1 MKIVH
6 FSECGGGVERYLQ
19 MLIPRLEDKGVKQ
32 VLICFQHFSM
42 KNFPSMADSFY
53 KIYVEQSFSFFKILK
68 VVQAVRKILLEE
80 KPDIFYC
87 HSSFGGAL
95 GRLAS
100 MGLACKVVYNP
111 HGWSFNNKEAGS
123 LKVGIYVFIERM
135 LARKTDRIVTISSFE
150 KQQAIDFHI
159 CDVSKLIVI
168 KNGLEIDK
176 YLQHKP
182 SDISKEQGIPA
193 DAFVIGMVGRLTV
206 GKSPDIFVRMAHLL
220 VNTIPNAFFVMV
232 GDGEEREKVES
243 LILELNLGNRFLIT
257 GWVDNVYDF
266 INRFDIAVLLTRWE
280 GFGFAVAEY
289 MLSKKPLVSTNV
301 GGIPDIVKDG
311 WNGLLIDSID
321 EKTAAS
327 AVLTL
332 YRDRELSSSFIEN
345 GYDYVTQMLDVQIT
359 TNEHLKLFGSL
370 LNDKIS

>member
-32 VLICFQHFSM
+32 VLICSQHFSM

-182 SDISKEQGIPA
+182 
-193 DAFVIGMVGRLTV
+193 
-206 GKSPDIFVRMAHLL
+206 
-220 VNTIPNAFFVMV
+220 
-232 GDGEEREKVES
+232 
-243 LILELNLGNRFLIT
+243 
-257 GWVDNVYDF
+257 
-266 INRFDIAVLLTRWE
+266 
-280 GFGFAVAEY
+280 
-289 MLSKKPLVSTNV
+289 
-301 GGIPDIVKDG
+301 
-311 WNGLLIDSID
+311 
-321 EKTAAS
+321 
-327 AVLTL
+327 
-332 YRDRELSSSFIEN
+332 
-345 GYDYVTQMLDVQIT
+345 
-359 TNEHLKLFGSL
+359 
-370 LNDKIS
+370 

>member
-1 MKIVH
+1 
-6 FSECGGGVERYLQ
+6 
-19 MLIPRLEDKGVKQ
+19 ML
-32 VLICFQHFSM
+32 
-42 KNFPSMADSFY
+42 
-53 KIYVEQSFSFFKILK
+53 
-68 VVQAVRKILLEE
+68 
-80 KPDIFYC
+80 
-87 HSSFGGAL
+87 
-95 GRLAS
+95 
-100 MGLACKVVYNP
+100 
-111 HGWSFNNKEAGS
+111 
-123 LKVGIYVFIERM
+123 
-135 LARKTDRIVTISSFE
+135 
-150 KQQAIDFHI
+150 
-159 CDVSKLIVI
+159 
-168 KNGLEIDK
+168 
-176 YLQHKP
+176 
-182 SDISKEQGIPA
+182 
-193 DAFVIGMVGRLTV
+193 
-206 GKSPDIFVRMAHLL
+206 
-220 VNTIPNAFFVMV
+220 FVMV